1 MHKEDFV
8 QEDQISNASDDL
20 TDGNFSAYFEDDPM
34 GAGVSIYSVYHRFVR
49 RCGMSFSAFVN
60 LKKVLKKK
68 GQLLALPFS
77 ALELP
82 SVLDVF

>member
-49 RCGMSFSAFVN
+49 FVR
-60 LKKVLKKK
+60 KTWSRRS
-68 GQLLALPFS
+68 QIIY
-77 ALELP
+77 
-82 SVLDVF
+82 VFKNGKYVGTGYTWDGLSRTLGN